1 MQIIKTIKNNIFNW
15 WNTTDKYIVYYI
27 GILVLVGIISI
38 LSTSFYV
45 ATRVGLDEN
54 FYVKK
59 AILYI
64 PFGLFLTYLISNL
77 KIRWVKIFSISVFI
91 PIFITL
97 ILTLFNSETKGA
109 KRWLN
114 IIGGYKFQP
123 SEFLKPI
130 FAIIIAMIIVK
141 IQGYNKT
148 NNILKLLKIKPA
160 RNYIILLLSIILS
173 IILVLLLQPDIGMT
187 LTFLIIIGAELITAG
202 IPSKYLISLGSFI
215 LISLGIIITFKPHAI
230 NRINSFIKGSEQ
242 LSNSLKTISNSNI
255 LFGGHDNN
263 LKRFI
268 YDGHT
273 DFIFS
278 GIIEE
283 LGLIIAIIILLIFL
297 GLLNRIYKQIYKKTN
312 KFIIYS
318 STGITA
324 FLTFQILINI
334 LSTIGIIPTK
344 GMTLP
349 FISYGG
355 SSFISSCIGI
365 GIILSLIRE
374 KY

>member
-109 KRWLN
+109 KRWIN

-173 IILVLLLQPDIGMT
+173 IILVLLIHQDILMT
-187 LTFLIIIGAELITAG
+187 LTFFIIIGA
-202 IPSKYLISLGSFI
+202 
-215 LISLGIIITFKPHAI
+215 
-230 NRINSFIKGSEQ
+230 
-242 LSNSLKTISNSNI
+242 
-255 LFGGHDNN
+255 
-263 LKRFI
+263 
-268 YDGHT
+268 
-273 DFIFS
+273 
-278 GIIEE
+278 
-283 LGLIIAIIILLIFL
+283 
-297 GLLNRIYKQIYKKTN
+297 
-312 KFIIYS
+312 
-318 STGITA
+318 
-324 FLTFQILINI
+324 
-334 LSTIGIIPTK
+334 
-344 GMTLP
+344 
-349 FISYGG
+349 
-355 SSFISSCIGI
+355 
-365 GIILSLIRE
+365 
-374 KY
+374 